1 MMDDDYEIVQAIDY
15 KELKK
20 EINALKQKEGYH
32 CIGGITSSGIYL
44 YALMEKEKV
53 VKKTSSSGTSDKAK
67 KTTKKVVK
75 KKVSK

>member
-1 MMDDDYEIVQAIDY
+1 MMDDYEIVQAIDH

-20 EINALKQKEGYH
+20 EINALKEKEGYH
-32 CIGGITSSGIYL
+32 CIGGICSAGIYL
-44 YALMEKEKV
+44 YVLMEKEKV
-53 VKKTSSSGTSDKAK
+53 VKKVTSNGTSDKAK